1 MEIIKN
7 SLNSFLKPRAQFEA
21 ELEPTSY
28 LPKIPPKGTLFKEGY
43 LMKRSRN
50 GGNNW
55 RRRFFVL
62 SYKKNSEPGSS
73 GTFSYTDTFSG
84 EAKSKAKFAISGKA
98 TVRFSDMFKD
108 AGYNSSQCLEIL
120 PNTEDEGQPPLYIAS
135 SDRNDITSWKAAIEA
150 CIAKSRGDTYQFE
163 DVCSRFYEGT
173 LFKTNREAD
182 TWMARHMELHGTEL
196 WWYHEP
202 GGELRGKVTLV
213 GAQIE
218 TRKTE
223 ATAAPTGYLFQVRA
237 AERTLNL
244 AAQNESEYLYWLKAI
259 HQNLSSDD
267 YVKRLSRG
275 SKFTL

>member
-1 MEIIKN
+1 VYIYVGSFFFSNYFFCIVLNVYYIYACIFYYLRTTSEAYICKKRMEIIKN

-182 TWMARHMELHGTEL
+182 TWMVSVHNICFE
-196 WWYHEP
+196 
-202 GGELRGKVTLV
+202 
-213 GAQIE
+213 I
-218 TRKTE
+218 
-223 ATAAPTGYLFQVRA
+223 
-237 AERTLNL
+237 
-244 AAQNESEYLYWLKAI
+244 
-259 HQNLSSDD
+259 
-267 YVKRLSRG
+267 LSREVDRVEG
-275 SKFTL
+275 CLYHPLIMVSNFEFA